1 MPSNQVRDTRLLV
14 TMSCSIVICNN
25 YNISVSMVMV
35 REGFFLQGFVCTY
48 RPGLIGDGP
57 DNKEDSYLIGDCLPN
72 KTFSSGQ

>member
-35 REGFFLQGFVCTY
+35 REVFFCRDSSVHTDQDLLVMVQTTKKI
-48 RPGLIGDGP
+48 LI
-57 DNKEDSYLIGDCLPN
+57 
-72 KTFSSGQ
+72 

>member
-35 REGFFLQGFVCTY
+35 REGVFSRDSSAHTDQDLLVMVQTTKKI
-48 RPGLIGDGP
+48 LI
-57 DNKEDSYLIGDCLPN
+57 
-72 KTFSSGQ
+72 

>member
-35 REGFFLQGFVCTY
+35 REGVFS
-48 RPGLIGDGP
+48 R
-57 DNKEDSYLIGDCLPN
+57 DSSAHTDQNYW
-72 KTFSSGQ
+72 